1 MWIIINIYTKNY
13 LWGKEECEL
22 LWLGTLLTG
31 SLSADT
37 GYSFAD
43 L

>member
-1 MWIIINIYTKNY
+1 MNINKTSQIY
-13 LWGKEECEL
+13 LCGKEECEL

-37 GYSFAD
+37 GCSFAD